1 MSDETI
7 QNAMVTGS
15 SAKRLF
21 HFSGDGV
28 YHNLAIFASNLEEAT
43 KEWLAK
49 RRLINQPAQQST
61 PTPETPSESEV
72 Q

>member
-1 MSDETI
+1 MPDQPAE
-7 QNAMVTGS
+7 NKMVTGS
-15 SAKRLF
+15 GAKRLF

-28 YHNLAIFASNLEEAT
+28 YHNLALFASNLEEAT

-49 RRLINQPAQQST
+49 RRPIVPPAQQST
-61 PTPETPSESEV
+61 SASEAEPKTAL

>member
-1 MSDETI
+1 MSDEPI

-15 SAKRLF
+15 GAKRLF

-28 YHNLAIFASNLEEAT
+28 YHNLAVFASNLEEAT
-43 KEWLAK
+43 KQWLAK
-49 RRLINQPAQQST
+49 RRLINAPPEQST
-61 PTPETPSESEV
+61 AAPAATPESEV